1 MADQWRLAST
11 LASTLGARASGL
23 SLGRV
28 RELEDVALDLG
39 VLDLGVVEVVPLEVG
54 GAVDVAGLL
63 AERVARR
70 LEARVEEGEAVG
82 VDDRVLVRDG
92 QGLVG
97 RARRRQRLRRPD
109 AVAVGR
115 IVEPVWKSNIQPDFN
130 VRVCDSFDAR
140 SSVVLRELDESN
152 RFVQN

>member
-1 MADQWRLAST
+1 M
-11 LASTLGARASGL
+11 
-23 SLGRV
+23 
-28 RELEDVALDLG
+28 
-39 VLDLGVVEVVPLEVG
+39 VPLEVG

-97 RARRRQRLRRPD
+97 RARVRQRLRRAD
-109 AVAVGR
+109 AVAV
-115 IVEPVWKSNIQPDFN
+115 VSKN
-130 VRVCDSFDAR
+130 
-140 SSVVLRELDESN
+140 
-152 RFVQN
+152 